1 MLPLD
6 LHVLGMPPA
15 FNLSQDQ
22 TLQSDSVTLLLI
34 YFLLIKI
41 ARSALNNVHTPLLAS
56 YILLSNFLLFKH
68 LLSQLLCRSE
78 KGNYTQLNSVVNTFF
93 KFFQNSF

>member
-41 ARSALNNVHTPLLAS
+41 ARSALNNVHTPLLAL
-56 YILLSNFLLFKH
+56 YIAI
-68 LLSQLLCRSE
+68 
-78 KGNYTQLNSVVNTFF
+78 
-93 KFFQNSF
+93 KFSIV